1 MKESFEDTGQLL
13 YFPGCEPKVANA
25 LEETLSTVA
34 EEAQIATRPQNPEMQ
49 GIREQLAAREG
60 HHDKNYYEERPANE
74 VRMSEVFESALQ
86 VLKGLG
92 SQRRVHI
99 YFLHPSTQSQGF
111 AQRVEGFMNNS
122 EAEERME
129 AEFSMHGHLCI
140 GGATVEGQNING
152 YTLENYYYF

>member
-49 GIREQLAAREG
+49 GLREQLTAREG

-74 VRMSEVFESALQ
+74 IRMNKVFESALLI
-86 VLKGLG
+86 LKRQG
-92 SQRRVHI
+92 SQSRLHI

-111 AQRVEGFMNNS
+111 SERVKNFISHSGAADRLS
-122 EAEERME
+122 T
-129 AEFSMHGHLCI
+129 EFYHGHLCI
-140 GGATVEGQNING
+140 GGATVEGQNVNG